1 MKKYSFLAGVIL
13 AVIISTITTNSWAT
27 STTYQFMSASW
38 TSQVGSI
45 KCDGKT
51 DGWIGEANGEG
62 YDGGKVYP
70 VDGMLHNAGI
80 QVTKALSG
88 KKVTSVLEFENVR
101 RVIVNYCVSSNG
113 KGDITI
119 AIGDT
124 TMSKHVEKSMKVN
137 EDYSLNEDVEF
148 VLLRERS
155 GKVILSVE
163 NITKSSVYINSITI
177 KADNGSGDVF
187 STKVYHL
194 VTDLTQLQDDDL
206 IMIGVADGKTNK
218 ALGYYDADVS
228 KNNIHAVNA
237 KYDTEREYINAN
249 EEVTY
254 VLNKAV
260 SSKGADCFTIIDPY
274 AEAYLVAS
282 GGQTKNKLT
291 IWDSPYDD
299 KSFGDYGYWAIQV
312 ANDGKAT
319 IMSLGNSK
327 GKYMQYNASG
337 DLFGCYESE
346 TQTAV
351 SIYRQEE
358 AKDLTQPMIVASMV
372 NFGTQVMRGTETLE
386 GSKTIEVKANKLTE
400 DISVS
405 LKDGSVFSLNTPKL
419 DRDGEKLT
427 VSFNVPAAGKY
438 EDALV
443 LTSGEVTEE
452 VPVHLTVAR
461 ELTIAE
467 AVKSGDFEYIY
478 LNPLTVTKKN
488 GLLVYVRDETGSMLL
503 YDNGPTDNHYAAGL
517 EKGNVIREV
526 EGKFQNYF
534 GVPELHMMAKPKC
547 DVQKVE
553 VLPEI
558 MTACADSAD
567 VCRYVV
573 YECVKVTDEGGT
585 SLVAGEETLPLSDK
599 FKDLGSDSESF
610 NMLSA
615 GPKYTIE
622 GIVSYDWD
630 VVVLYPTKITK
641 CEETGTENL
650 KISGFEDFKIQ
661 MLPDG
666 RMVITNGETTYDLR
680 GVRIHNVLD

>member
-13 AVIISTITTNSWAT
+13 AIVISVNSWAT
-27 STTYQFMSASW
+27 STTYQFTSAKW
-38 TSQVGSI
+38 TSQVGSVT
-45 KCDGKT
+45 CNGTT
-51 DGWIGEANGEG
+51 DGWIGEADGES
-62 YDGGKVYP
+62 YGKGSIYP
-70 VDGMLHNAGI
+70 VDGMLHNAGV

-88 KKVTSVLEFENVR
+88 KKVTSVLEFTNVR
-101 RVIVNYCVSSNG
+101 RVIVNYYVSSNG
-113 KGDITI
+113 KGDITV
-119 AIGDT
+119 AIGE
-124 TMSKHVEKSMKVN
+124 SVLSQHVEKSMKTN
-137 EDYSLNEDVEF
+137 QDYSLNEDVEF
-148 VLLRERS
+148 VFTDEPS
-155 GKVILSVE
+155 GKVVLSVE

-194 VTDLTQLQDDDL
+194 VTDLSQLQDNDL
-206 IMIGVADGKTNK
+206 IMIGVADGHTNK
-218 ALGYYDADVS
+218 ALGYYDADIS

-237 KYDTEREYINAN
+237 KYDSEREYINAN

-260 SSKGADCFTIIDPY
+260 STKNVDCFTIIDPY

-299 KSFGDYGYWAIQV
+299 KSFGDYGYWDIQV
-312 ANDGKAT
+312 ASDGKAT

-358 AKDLTQPMIVASMV
+358 AKDLTQPLIVASMV
-372 NFGTQVMRGTETLE
+372 NFGTQVMRGTEALE
-386 GSKTIEVKANKLTE
+386 GSKTIEVKANKLSA
-400 DISVS
+400 DITAS
-405 LKDGSVFSLNTPKL
+405 LKDGSVFSLNATEI
-419 DRDGEKLT
+419 DRDGDKLT
-427 VSFNVPAAGKY
+427 VTFKVTEAGKY

-452 VPVHLTVAR
+452 VPVHLTAAQ

-547 DVQKVE
+547 DVQQVE
-553 VLPEI
+553 VLPDV
-558 MTACADSAD
+558 MTKCADSAD

-573 YECVKVTDEGGT
+573 YECVRVTSEGGKGIAVDET
-585 SLVAGEETLPLSDK
+585 TLPLSDK
-599 FKDLGSDSESF
+599 FTDLGSDSESF
-610 NMLSA
+610 NMLIP

-630 VVVLYPTKITK
+630 AVVLYPTKITK
-641 CEETGTENL
+641 CEETGTEAVSNQQSVFRL
-650 KISGFEDFKIQ
+650 Q
-661 MLPDG
+661 MLDG

-680 GVRIHNVLD
+680 GVRIHDVLD